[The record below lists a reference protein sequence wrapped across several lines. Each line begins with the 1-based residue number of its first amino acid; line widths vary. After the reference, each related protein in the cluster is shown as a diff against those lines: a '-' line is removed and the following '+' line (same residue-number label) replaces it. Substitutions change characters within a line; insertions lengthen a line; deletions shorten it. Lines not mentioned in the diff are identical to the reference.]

1 MIREKRFYFFSGGWK
16 TIFWLIG
23 GKTYKATV
31 ASINLLWNDKAALKA
46 SGYLG
51 SSAVKPSGSEI
62 MNQASK
68 ISRFKNYYKS
78 ELFWLSYGF
87 CVCAWFPASL
97 LYLGFS
103 LYSETSEPVFSVFG
117 TIYKRGGCFK
127 TGPPHFEVCEVLYS
141 GFPSPTPGLR
151 ISFYTNKRTLGFQ
164 VNHLNPEAGD
174 FWINSKLLWKS
185 PWNQESGQ
193 AIVHTMQCLGQ
204 SQTCLKAPGQSLF

>member
-23 GKTYKATV
+23 GKTYKAMV

-87 CVCAWFPASL
+87 
-97 LYLGFS
+97 
-103 LYSETSEPVFSVFG
+103 SVFVPDFRPLSF
-117 TIYKRGGCFK
+117 ILVSPCILKPPSQCFLCLVPYIK
-127 TGPPHFEVCEVLYS
+127 GVAVSRLGLLILKYVRSYIQAFPHPPQDSE
-141 GFPSPTPGLR
+141 FPFT
-151 ISFYTNKRTLGFQ
+151 Q
-164 VNHLNPEAGD
+164 
-174 FWINSKLLWKS
+174 INEHWDSKLITWIQKLEIS
-185 PWNQESGQ
+185 E
-193 AIVHTMQCLGQ
+193 
-204 SQTCLKAPGQSLF
+204 